1 MPSGEQIISKIDL
14 GVLGILQKYLDSW
27 NQKQV
32 LPQFRNNENF
42 QNITDFI
49 LYWNKN
55 KGITRKLAT
64 FPGSAGGNMAY
75 IIKVLD
81 YHSHLV

>member
-81 YHSHLV
+81 YQSHLV